1 MFKGGIGSWLLSQ
14 AEWFRERRAIAY
26 GMGLLSF
33 VLALLVRFSLNDV
46 LPTGFPYLTFFPA
59 VLLTAF
65 FCGTGPGAVV
75 AVLSIFSAWY
85 WFIPPFNSF
94 ALDTQ
99 SAIAV
104 IFFVVILCADLLI
117 IHVMTAALRHL
128 GKEQNRTA
136 RLLEQQKTLFEELQH
151 RTANNMSFIGALLSM
166 HKRRVRGQ
174 PEAVS
179 AFEDAALRLDSMARI
194 HRRLYD
200 PTNINLAIDIYLRE
214 LLGDVFQSA
223 GSKNIA
229 VSVSSSVDQLDVN
242 RLITLSLLVSELATN
257 ALKHAFNGRGGQ
269 FSIQLERQGQ
279 DYVLTA
285 RDDGEG
291 FPEGFD
297 PATSDRLGFRIL
309 TSFARTLDGTLSFHS
324 DHGAV
329 TRLTFPAA
337 DPRAQKAAD

>member
-33 VLALLVRFSLNDV
+33 VLALVVRFSLNDV

-85 WFIPPFNSF
+85 WFIPPFDSF
-94 ALDTQ
+94 ALDHQ
-99 SAIAV
+99 SSIAV
-104 IFFVVILCADLLI
+104 LFFVVILCADLLI
-117 IHVMTAALRHL
+117 IHVMTAALRYL
-128 GKEQNRTA
+128 GKERDRTTA
-136 RLLEQQKTLFEELQH
+136 LLEQQKTLFEELQH

-174 PEAVS
+174 PDAVL

-200 PTNINLAIDIYLRE
+200 PTNIDLAIDVYLRE

-223 GSKNIA
+223 GSEGIS
-229 VSVSSSVDQLDVN
+229 VFVSSSVKRLDVN
-242 RLITLSLLVSELATN
+242 RLITLSLIVSELATN
-257 ALKHAFNGRGGQ
+257 ALKHAFNGRSGQ
-269 FSIQLERQGQ
+269 FSIEIDSEGSN
-279 DYVLTA
+279 YVLTA
-285 RDDGEG
+285 RDDGPG
-291 FPEGFD
+291 FADSFD

-309 TSFARTLDGTLSFHS
+309 TSFVRTLDGTLSFHS
-324 DHGAV
+324 DRGAV

-337 DPRAQKAAD
+337 DPRAVEAN